1 MNSKTKRNKFFSNG
15 FIIAGILFIL
25 AYFFYKEAN
34 SYLIKKCDDEFMNKT
49 FNEARK
55 ETNEFFAE
63 FYKENNIT
71 IDDLKYMDI
80 DQLRKIRSLKRKY
93 CERKKAEGVVQ
104 PAINFK
110 EVKGKFDLYRKK
122 TDKEKMREN
131 FVDPK
136 VAGY

>member
-1 MNSKTKRNKFFSNG
+1 MNIKTKKNKFFSNG

-25 AYFFYKEAN
+25 AYFFYKE
-34 SYLIKKCDDEFMNKT
+34 
-49 FNEARK
+49 
-55 ETNEFFAE
+55 
-63 FYKENNIT
+63 NNIT
-71 IDDLKYMDI
+71 IEDLKHMDI
-80 DQLRKIRSLKRKY
+80 DQLRKIRRLKREY

-104 PAINFK
+104 PEINFK